1 MQHLPK
7 LTDYSLRTFLL
18 RQNSETC
25 GTIGTLSCY
34 IAKSYLSGGKM
45 FRRENIPLAVMSVVS
60 LGILFVFVV
69 AT

>member
-7 LTDYSLRTFLL
+7 LADDALRTFP

-25 GTIGTLSCY
+25 GTIGTLSRCTAKCY
-34 IAKSYLSGGKM
+34 LMGGGKM
-45 FRRENIPLAVMSVVS
+45 LRLENIPLAVMSVVS